1 MKKTISIFS
10 LIIMLAMGAAS
21 KAQIT
26 LPARENIP
34 AGSIN
39 EIKLLGKT
47 HLKWVHDTEC
57 YILISGDQSVAQ
69 SYSGYGIGISNRVL
83 TVNDELGELEY
94 ELHMDTSQNNELGI
108 IIEDNAR
115 MVLPNGTTSYSS
127 VRGDYYSLRE
137 FANEFKGLIDELVV
151 TYDSISRLNV
161 PGGVQREPQKR
172 RKYSV
177 SERTDFDFHW
187 GFNNW
192 GDKWYNGLMK
202 LDGAYNLRT
211 SFSSFQLSESYAII
225 MTNHTKFMVGIGY
238 ESDVYKFTNNY
249 VDMGTDGSLNIVDA
263 TGLDAAC
270 GITGSN
276 LSDWSTRLVTRYVTL
291 PITFEYRDQG
301 ILKSFNMAMSVIPG
315 LCFNTSHTGL
325 KHEMER
331 RGRNYQDA
339 QDVSRF
345 LNPYKLDVRFSF
357 ERKGLGVFIQVP
369 TLPLFI
375 DNNTKIYPIKIGFF
389 I

>member
-1 MKKTISIFS
+1 MKKTINIFS
-10 LIIMLAMGAAS
+10 LIMMLAMGVS
-21 KAQIT
+21 SQAQIT

-108 IIEDNAR
+108 IIEDNAH
-115 MVLPNGTTSYSS
+115 MVFPNGTTSYSS

-161 PGGVQREPQKR
+161 PGSTQRVPQKR

-177 SERTDFDFHW
+177 GDRTDFDFHW
-187 GFNNW
+187 GLVQRPDETRRSLQPAYQLQLLPVVRKLCNHH
-192 GDKWYNGLMK
+192 DKSYEIHGWYR
-202 LDGAYNLRT
+202 LRVRRVQIHQ
-211 SFSSFQLSESYAII
+211 QLCR
-225 MTNHTKFMVGIGY
+225 HGY
-238 ESDVYKFTNNY
+238 
-249 VDMGTDGSLNIVDA
+249 
-263 TGLDAAC
+263 
-270 GITGSN
+270 
-276 LSDWSTRLVTRYVTL
+276 R
-291 PITFEYRDQG
+291 
-301 ILKSFNMAMSVIPG
+301 
-315 LCFNTSHTGL
+315 
-325 KHEMER
+325 
-331 RGRNYQDA
+331 
-339 QDVSRF
+339 
-345 LNPYKLDVRFSF
+345 RFSQH
-357 ERKGLGVFIQVP
+357 R
-369 TLPLFI
+369 
-375 DNNTKIYPIKIGFF
+375 
-389 I
+389 